1 MHQPI
6 TADEIVRTQF
16 RRGTRTTGYDEI
28 AVDDYLDSVVTA
40 MRTGRFDPASAV
52 SNVTFPQP
60 RGLGRGGYDHAQVDE
75 LIERIAVTP
84 PSVGMVDDEGRSIP
98 AAADLTRPSA
108 TEAVPIELT
117 GSGGDALPSPYE
129 EGRPGLLRRL
139 FGNH

>member
-1 MHQPI
+1 MYQPI

-16 RRGTRTTGYDEI
+16 RRGTRTTGYDEV

-52 SNVTFPQP
+52 SNVTFPKP

-84 PSVGMVDDEGRSIP
+84 PSTGTDDQGRGTPVAIE
-98 AAADLTRPSA
+98 LTRASA
-108 TEAVPIELT
+108 TEAAPIELT
-117 GSGGDALPSPYE
+117 GSGGSDLPSPYE

-139 FGNH
+139 FGNR